1 MIVRASA
8 DPDEMPPTTTS
19 DNNMRRKVRF
29 NVPFVDLMNSMP
41 LVPKW
46 KSHHDD
52 DLPVAREGRYGG
64 AQTGALVVTE
74 TSRYVCMH
82 GRESVKRGQ

>member
-8 DPDEMPPTTTS
+8 DPDEMPPTMTS

-29 NVPFVDLMNSMP
+29 NVPLVDLMISMP

-46 KSHHDD
+46 KSHHDH
-52 DLPVAREGRYGG
+52 DLSVAREGRYGG
-64 AQTGALVVTE
+64 AQTSALVITE
-74 TSRYVCMH
+74 TSRYVWMH
-82 GRESVKRGQ
+82 GRERVKHGQ